1 MPVNKRIAV
10 GTEVSWVSRGAKK
23 TGVIQAFVPSLA
35 NVRKVWDGLYP
46 NKEFDWG
53 AIGSETSSIPR
64 YLVKV
69 RLEIMAIACLFQYR
83 LIVWSIDYAV
93 RYSRVDKDIK
103 TSDHR
108 I

>member
-23 TGVIQAFVPSLA
+23 TGVIQAFVPSL
-35 NVRKVWDGLYP
+35 VSVKKVWDGLYP
-46 NKEFDWG
+46 DKEFDWG

-69 RLEIMAIACLFQYR
+69 RLEKKKVYTYYTHYCPIASVVEKQNPEAL
-83 LIVWSIDYAV
+83 
-93 RYSRVDKDIK
+93 
-103 TSDHR
+103 SDEANL
-108 I
+108 